1 VQGHSG
7 RRIEAERAERRPYPV
22 IGQRHDFYSLSS
34 GQFIIMVFRTF
45 TRLMRKDLNIFSR
58 PTFWADLWEWLS
70 CYSHWMPS
78 MGSDTTDGMDE
89 VRGGG

>member
-1 VQGHSG
+1 
-7 RRIEAERAERRPYPV
+7 
-22 IGQRHDFYSLSS
+22 
-34 GQFIIMVFRTF
+34 MVFRTF

-70 CYSHWMPS
+70 CYSYWMPS

>member
-1 VQGHSG
+1 
-7 RRIEAERAERRPYPV
+7 V

-45 TRLMRKDLNIFSR
+45 TRLMRKDLNIFSG
-58 PTFWADLWEWLS
+58 PIFWADLWEWLS

-78 MGSDTTDGMDE
+78 MGSDTADRMDE
-89 VRGGG
+89 VRSGD